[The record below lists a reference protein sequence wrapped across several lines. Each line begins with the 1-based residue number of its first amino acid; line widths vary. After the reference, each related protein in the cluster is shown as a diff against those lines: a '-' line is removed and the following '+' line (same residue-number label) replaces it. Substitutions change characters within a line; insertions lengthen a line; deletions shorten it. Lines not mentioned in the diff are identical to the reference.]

1 MIKEYK
7 VNLTEDQEHFIKWV
21 VGGEDF
27 PLYSAFSDGNIFY
40 DGNINPIFGHTLRK
54 RVADKGDEWGE
65 PNSDFT
71 DIFENI
77 FMDFCKEH
85 DIKCNRILRSGVN
98 FTTHQPSDSEYFIHR
113 DHDFSHKNFLMYLN
127 EWTGGGT
134 QFFDDEKK
142 LIKTVG
148 PQKYKAIVS
157 DGELHTQE
165 YCDAHQIRVVL
176 VVTFN

>member
-113 DHDFSHKNFLMYLN
+113 DHDFSHKNMVVYLTDCN
-127 EWTGGGT
+127 GGPTMVRGKKD
-134 QFFDDEKK
+134 FYGKEDEVYIFEG
-142 LIKTVG
+142 LH
-148 PQKYKAIVS
+148 QMKAPTSNRRI
-157 DGELHTQE
+157 
-165 YCDAHQIRVVL
+165 VL
-176 VVTFN
+176 VYTFI